1 MMRDIFKNFLFSKQI
16 LVNDA
21 GIREEDAFSVMLS
34 LAKLFNIKLTKG
46 RELATVEHIRFVSEK
61 LGENVPLPFY
71 TGFPKSVLELS
82 FEERLLDQLLHYYK
96 TYGLGDFENPGHSVF
111 EDCYE
116 RTALKEEG
124 SSKSF
129 VIISE
134 GDAIWQL
141 KSYVDAAIKST
152 RPLNDSTY
160 EMVLEFIREYR
171 YVVDECP
178 CKDTAIRLVIDTGDY
193 KYADFISFS
202 DILKLVEYINF
213 IKYKNNNIRKLNFCN
228 QDRKLVKTLLDRKLA
243 LGECNIKECFEKQDR
258 WCGLLHHIH
267 YMPKCKMGER
277 FVKAMREEANGSVY
291 SQFESEMKKGDINSA
306 LMLLREGKG
315 SGAVLRNL
323 DYLLSR
329 CEISTDVDC
338 VLEHMRTDNPILL
351 LQLYMHYA
359 NYNDS
364 YCRTFRFAKN
374 GTLVVHRES
383 VKEAGKRKSF
393 VSKEIRCR
401 LVKLIAQNLREVYHN
416 KLGRVYIHEGM
427 RKIALP
433 LQEGTA
439 MGGFGILPKGSRIP
453 LSHGKILR
461 GFTYWEKVDDIDLSI
476 IGLSEDGKQYE
487 FSWRTMAAESS
498 PEIVF
503 SGDTTNGYKGGSE
516 YFDIDIARFKF
527 NNPEVRYLVFCNNVY
542 SRLPFCNCI
551 CKAGYMMRKDGESGE
566 IFEPK
571 TVESAFA
578 INCDSMFAYLFAI
591 DLKENELVWLNVAN
605 SMPASVAG
613 TAKLDYLFDYL
624 DMTSVMNVYDL
635 FEMLAT
641 EVTDNP
647 QCADVV
653 VTDEEISIEEG
664 VDLVTSRDVEKI
676 IAYMNKR

>member
-1 MMRDIFKNFLFSKQI
+1 MRDLFKNFLFSKQI
-16 LVNDA
+16 LVNDT
-21 GIREEDAFSVMLS
+21 GIKEEDAFSVMLS

-96 TYGLGDFENPGHSVF
+96 TYGLGDFENPSHSVF

-134 GDAIWQL
+134 GDAICQL

-171 YVVDECP
+171 YAVDECL
-178 CKDTAIRLVIDTGDY
+178 CKDTAIRLIIDTGDY

-228 QDRKLVKTLLDRKLA
+228 QDRKLVKMLLDRKLA
-243 LGECNIKECFEKQDR
+243 SGECNIKECFEKQDR

-267 YMPKCKMGER
+267 YKPKCKMGEC

-291 SQFESEMKKGDINSA
+291 SQFESEMKKGDINNA

-323 DYLLSR
+323 DYLLSC
-329 CEISTDVDC
+329 CENPTDVDY

-364 YCRTFRFAKN
+364 YCRTFRFARN

-393 VSKEIRCR
+393 ISKEIRCR

-439 MGGFGILPKGSRIP
+439 MGGFGILPKGSRIS
-453 LSHGKILR
+453 LSHGNILR
-461 GFTYWEKVDDIDLSI
+461 GFTYWEKVDDIDLSV

-498 PEIVF
+498 PEIVY

-542 SRLPFCNCI
+542 SRLSFCNCI
-551 CKAGYMMRKDGESGE
+551 CKAGYMMREDGENGE

-613 TAKLDYLFDYL
+613 TAKLDYLFGYL
-624 DMTSVMNVYDL
+624 DMTSVINVYDL

-653 VTDEEISIEEG
+653 LTDEEISIKEG